1 MTLAFIGYLSI
12 LSVEYFGL
20 GNHLPV
26 LKHLHYSLFVSAM
39 IFAYLFIKGGNKGVQ
54 DFFEKGQTR
63 LFLIF
68 MTLTFFSVFYGLVR
82 LYGFNNLKAQIGYF
96 MLFASGYFLA
106 KEQKRLETLALFLLS
121 IHLCLVLINFKNF
134 FSEART
140 ESFNA
145 GYFLGDGNDFG
156 WGLNIVLPFAVYA
169 LVKNTGIIK
178 KGFFLLCS
186 IAISVGILG
195 TLSRGATLAF
205 SISIL
210 YFILKSKNRVLGV
223 AACIFIA
230 AGIFFF
236 APPKYFE
243 RMETIVQYSSDSS
256 AMGRIGAWKA
266 AIGMATEHPLGVG
279 AGSFNSAY
287 GRFYRPTDAISNRW
301 ISAHSIYFV
310 VLGEYG
316 FPGLLLIVS
325 LIIMNIRQNGKSAST
340 LKENQSLGIDYY
352 WPVCLNMSII
362 AYSVGGFF
370 LGGINYPHIYILSA
384 LTLGTSHLINARLA
398 SMESPRSVIKPGRAG
413 IRPFKGRQPR
423 REPSYRRA

>member
-1 MTLAFIGYLSI
+1 MKLAFIGYLSI
-12 LSVEYFGL
+12 LAVEYFGL
-20 GNHLPV
+20 GNHLPA
-26 LKHLHYSLFVSAM
+26 LKHLHYSLIVSAM
-39 IFAYLFIKGGNKGVQ
+39 VFVYLFIKGGNRGVQ

-63 LFLIF
+63 LFLVF
-68 MTLTFFSVFYGLVR
+68 MSLTLFSVFYGLVR

-96 MLFASGYFLA
+96 MLFASGYFLVR
-106 KEQKRLETLALFLLS
+106 EQKRLEALGLFLLS

-134 FSEART
+134 FSETRT

-169 LVKNTGIIK
+169 IVKNTSILK
-178 KGFFLLCS
+178 KGFFFLCS
-186 IAISVGILG
+186 AVISVGIFG

-210 YFILKSKNRVLGV
+210 YLILKSKNRALGV
-223 AACIFIA
+223 AASVFIA
-230 AGIFFF
+230 AGVFFF

-266 AIGMATEHPLGVG
+266 AINMASENPLGVG

-287 GRFYRPTDAISNRW
+287 GRFYRPAEAISNRW

-316 FPGLLLIVS
+316 FPGLILIVS
-325 LIIMNIRQNGKSAST
+325 IIIINIRQNGRSASI
-340 LKENQSLGIDYY
+340 LKGDQSLGMNYY

-384 LTLGTSHLINARLA
+384 LTLGTSHVINARTALKGA
-398 SMESPRSVIKPGRAG
+398 AQPAVEPGRTGIKPFKDRQRRA
-413 IRPFKGRQPR
+413 
-423 REPSYRRA
+423 PSYRHA